1 MSRYLQTN
9 CEIFQNLLQILI
21 KTVFLAKIYI
31 MNYYS
36 FEYPYLI
43 FLLIPIIYCLYRCK
57 EYMKPIYFVHLQF
70 LSAKKNFLKLEW
82 IVKVLI
88 FIFLC
93 VALASPIIVDK
104 LSPLNR
110 HGKDIVIAIDASG
123 SMNSSGYDTEDE
135 VSDGKRLSRFE
146 ITKIIATEFIQ
157 KRVSDNVG
165 VVLYGDFAFIASP
178 ITYEKE
184 IVTQML
190 DYLVQGMAG
199 QNTAIGEAIAM
210 SVRAFKHSSAKT
222 KVIVLL
228 SDGEHNSGSISPK
241 DAIKLAN
248 DKNVKIYTIAMGN
261 KGEADE
267 ALLEKIA
274 KESDGEFFSATSAK
288 ELKKVYTKID
298 KLESSKIKSREYI
311 LKDYFY
317 QIFLLLASGLLLFL
331 LYREIKK

>member
-1 MSRYLQTN
+1 
-9 CEIFQNLLQILI
+9 
-21 KTVFLAKIYI
+21 

-43 FLLIPIIYCLYRCK
+43 LLLIPIIFCLYRCK

-93 VALASPIIVDK
+93 VALSSPIIVDK
-104 LSPLNR
+104 LSPNNR
-110 HGKDIVIAIDASG
+110 NGKDIVLAIDASG
-123 SMNSSGYDTEDE
+123 SMNSSGFDFDDE
-135 VSDGKRLSRFE
+135 VSEGKRLSRFE
-146 ITKIIATEFIQ
+146 ITKIIASEFIQ

-165 VVLYGDFAFIASP
+165 VVIYGDFAFIASP

-190 DYLVQGMAG
+190 GYLTQGMAG

-210 SVRAFKHSSAKT
+210 GVRSFKHSKAKS

-228 SDGEHNSGSISPK
+228 SDGEHNSGTISPK
-241 DAIKLAN
+241 DATKLS
-248 DKNVKIYTIAMGN
+248 KEQGIKIYTIAIGN

-267 ALLEKIA
+267 ALLATIA
-274 KESDGEFFSATSAK
+274 KDSNGEFFRANSAK
-288 ELKKVYTKID
+288 ELKNIYDEID
-298 KLESSKIKSREYI
+298 KLESSNIKSREYL
-311 LKDYFY
+311 LKEYFY

-331 LYREIKK
+331 LYREVKK